1 MSNFTDPFDFIQD
14 QKWVTLTAIGSVFTF
29 TFINKIK
36 EYILFPTLNYVVP
49 KKAFEK
55 LSVVL
60 EDNEKEDTTLHIGKL
75 IRELILW
82 AFIITFIYFVAKKS
96 KWPILRKGQKLTI
109 LQNK

>member
-14 QKWVTLTAIGSVFTF
+14 QKWITLTAIGSVFTF

-36 EYILFPTLNYVVP
+36 EYILFPTLNYVVL

-55 LSVVL
+55 LSIVL

-96 KWPILRKGQKLTI
+96 KWLFLEKDKKLTI

>member
-1 MSNFTDPFDFIQD
+1 MSDFTDPFDFIHD
-14 QKWVTLTAIGSVFTF
+14 QKWITLTAIGSVFTF

-36 EYILFPTLNYVVP
+36 EYLLFPTLNYLVP

-55 LSVVL
+55 FTIVL
-60 EDNEKEDTTLHIGKL
+60 EKNEKEDTTLEIGKI

-82 AFIITFIYFVAKKS
+82 AIVITFIYFVAKKS

-109 LQNK
+109 LQTK